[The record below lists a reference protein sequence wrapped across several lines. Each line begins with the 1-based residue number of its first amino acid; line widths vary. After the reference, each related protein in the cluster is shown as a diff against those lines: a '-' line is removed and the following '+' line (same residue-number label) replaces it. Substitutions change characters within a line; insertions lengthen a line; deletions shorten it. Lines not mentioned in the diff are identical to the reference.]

1 MIAMPTR
8 LLSFAVAL
16 AVVASSAHAQ
26 KRKDGWIAAEQP
38 LPLSVKTAQD
48 LKLKA
53 AIERQYLVFNLLG
66 QGKVS
71 YDKGDFAD
79 AAHRWEELLGLPD
92 VEPKLAAELKPWAK
106 AARAKAGGAALGTEP
121 ADGQAATP
129 DAAATGTTTAAE
141 PDAPKKAVTATVTGT
156 VSGGDGGP
164 GGAVVTLKRTDG
176 STPKVRPAKNRAML
190 QKDKAFSPHVLVVPA
205 GSTVAFKNIDPIF
218 HNVFSLSP
226 AKKFDSGFHK
236 AGGQEL
242 VKFDRAGVVEVLCNI
257 HASMQAYV
265 VVVDTPYHAVA
276 SASGAFTIKNVPPG
290 QYEVEVW
297 HESASVLGKD
307 KLTVG
312 DEGGKIALTVGA
324 DKRKNPFPLDKYGKP
339 RQTQLGY

>member
-1 MIAMPTR
+1 MTAMPSR
-8 LLSFAVAL
+8 LLSFVAAL

-53 AIERQYLVFNLLG
+53 SIERQYLIFNLLG

-79 AAHRWEELLGLPD
+79 AARRWEELLKLPEVD
-92 VEPKLAAELKPWAK
+92 SRLAADLKPWAA
-106 AARAKAGGAALGTEP
+106 AARAKAGGSAA
-121 ADGQAATP
+121 ADTGDPSVPPT
-129 DAAATGTTTAAE
+129 DGSAAATTPAGPDEPAKPTT
-141 PDAPKKAVTATVTGT
+141 VTVTGT
-156 VSGGDGGP
+156 VSGGEGGP
-164 GGAVVTLKRTDG
+164 GGAVVTLKRSDG
-176 STPKVRPAKNRAML
+176 TTPKVRPAKNRAML
-190 QKDKAFSPHVLVVPA
+190 QKDKAFAPHVLVVPA
-205 GSTVAFKNIDPIF
+205 GSNVAFKNMDPIF

-242 VKFDRAGVVEVLCNI
+242 VKFDKPGVVEVLCNI

-265 VVVDTPYHAVA
+265 VVVDTPYHAIA

-290 QYEVEVW
+290 EYDVEVW
-297 HESASVLGKD
+297 HESASVLGRD
-307 KLTVG
+307 KLKVG
-312 DEGGKIALTVGA
+312 DEGGKLSLTVGA
-324 DKRKNPFPLDKYGKP
+324 DKRRNAVPLDKYGKP
-339 RQTQLGY
+339 RQPQLGY